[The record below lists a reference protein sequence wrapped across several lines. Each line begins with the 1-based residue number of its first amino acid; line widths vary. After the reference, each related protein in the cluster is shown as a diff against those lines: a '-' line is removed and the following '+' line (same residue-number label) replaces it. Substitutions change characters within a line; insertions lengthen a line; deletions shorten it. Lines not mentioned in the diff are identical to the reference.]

1 MQIIP
6 PAHVLIL
13 IKVLLLKFLPS
24 LFSVLVCDT
33 LHNAIY
39 FSEQCF
45 EIVAN
50 QNKHRRGNQ
59 VKTATLCTDSS
70 SSKYVRR
77 HCCITFKIRGLSVEK
92 KKDYFSETF
101 KFERDLNRKK
111 TAYLAQ
117 VKVFTFFVWCPR
129 RFIAILLV
137 LVKPDCFI
145 FQR

>member
-6 PAHVLIL
+6 LAHVLIL
-13 IKVLLLKFLPS
+13 IKVLLPKFLPS
-24 LFSVLVCDT
+24 LSSVLVFDT
-33 LHNAIY
+33 IHNAIY

-101 KFERDLNRKK
+101 KFERGLNRKK
-111 TAYLAQ
+111 RLISL
-117 VKVFTFFVWCPR
+117 KLKFLPFFCGVR
-129 RFIAILLV
+129 RFMAILWV

>member
-13 IKVLLLKFLPS
+13 IKVLLPKFLPS
-24 LFSVLVCDT
+24 LSSVLVCDT

-92 KKDYFSETF
+92 KKDYFYETF
-101 KFERDLNRKK
+101 KFERGLNRKK
-111 TAYLAQ
+111 RLISLKLKFLPFLCGVRADLRLFYG
-117 VKVFTFFVWCPR
+117 F
-129 RFIAILLV
+129 
-137 LVKPDCFI
+137 
-145 FQR
+145 

>member
-1 MQIIP
+1 MQIMP

-13 IKVLLLKFLPS
+13 IKVLLPKFLPS
-24 LFSVLVCDT
+24 LSSVLVCDT

-101 KFERDLNRKK
+101 KFERGLNRKK
-111 TAYLAQ
+111 RLISLKLKFLPFLCGVRADL
-117 VKVFTFFVWCPR
+117 
-129 RFIAILLV
+129 
-137 LVKPDCFI
+137 
-145 FQR
+145 

>member
-13 IKVLLLKFLPS
+13 SKVPLPKFLPS
-24 LFSVLVCDT
+24 LSSVLVCDT

-50 QNKHRRGNQ
+50 QNRHRRGNQ

-101 KFERDLNRKK
+101 KFERGLNRKK
-111 TAYLAQ
+111 RLISLKLKFLPFLCGVRADL
-117 VKVFTFFVWCPR
+117 
-129 RFIAILLV
+129 
-137 LVKPDCFI
+137 
-145 FQR
+145 

>member
-13 IKVLLLKFLPS
+13 IKVLLPKFLPS
-24 LFSVLVCDT
+24 LSSVLVCDT
-33 LHNAIY
+33 LYNAIY

-101 KFERDLNRKK
+101 KFERGLNRKK
-111 TAYLAQ
+111 RLISLKLKFLPFLCGVRADL
-117 VKVFTFFVWCPR
+117 
-129 RFIAILLV
+129 
-137 LVKPDCFI
+137 
-145 FQR
+145 